1 MARTHAAACRAGLLR
16 EKVAGSLLPEGQ
28 MDDLKDNAFVALCLC
43 LTALVTLG
51 WIGVVGYGVWHF
63 LFG

>member
-1 MARTHAAACRAGLLR
+1 
-16 EKVAGSLLPEGQ
+16 

-43 LTALVTLG
+43 LTAVVTLG

>member
-1 MARTHAAACRAGLLR
+1 MPQPRAGSLR
-16 EKVAGSLLPEGQ
+16 EKVAASLLPEGH
-28 MDDLKDNAFVALCLC
+28 MDDLKDNAFVALCLG
-43 LTALVTLG
+43 LAGVVTLA